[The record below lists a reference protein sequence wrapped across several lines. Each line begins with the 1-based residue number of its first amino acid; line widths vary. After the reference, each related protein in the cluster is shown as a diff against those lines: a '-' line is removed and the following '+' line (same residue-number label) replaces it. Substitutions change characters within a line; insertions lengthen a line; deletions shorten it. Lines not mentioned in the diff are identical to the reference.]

1 MALLSISQ
9 VQLEY
14 SDGKNM
20 RTCLFSLKN
29 VDASDT
35 VDLSPWFAVV
45 KRAGIISTTGTHVL
59 AATLTGTPP
68 ITAAVPAGPVDDGM
82 WLLVVGV
89 SN

>member
-14 SDGKNM
+14 SDGRNI
-20 RTCLFSLKN
+20 RSCLFSLKN
-29 VDASDT
+29 VDAADT
-35 VDLSPWFAVV
+35 VDMSPWFSVV
-45 KRAGIISTTGTHVL
+45 KRAGVISSTGTHVL

-68 ITAAVPAGPVDDGM
+68 ITITIPAGPVDDAL

-89 SN
+89 SV